1 MVRKYRSRVWFT
13 WNVHIVAMAAAV
25 EKLHQYSTPS

>member
-13 WNVHIVAMAAAV
+13 WNVHIVELTV
-25 EKLHQYSTPS
+25 KKLRQYTTPS